1 MHAGSRRRVERASAR
16 WMAAAVLLV
25 SVSVAAQG
33 VAAEAGEN
41 PMKIRMTINGR
52 EVTATLDDT
61 PVARDFAALLPLKL
75 TLADY
80 ASTEK
85 VSDLPRRLKKDGAPP
100 GHDPS
105 VGDITYYAPWGNLA
119 IFYRDFGYASGL
131 IKLGT
136 IDAGIEALQQPGAL
150 LTTMEAVTP

>member
-1 MHAGSRRRVERASAR
+1 MHAGSRRRVGRASAR
-16 WMAAAVLLV
+16 WAAAAAVLL
-25 SVSVAAQG
+25 SVSGAAQG
-33 VAAEAGEN
+33 LAAEAGVN
-41 PMKIRMTINGR
+41 SMKIRMMVNGR

-75 TLADY
+75 TLTDY

-85 VSDLPRRLKKDGAPP
+85 VSDLPRRLNPAGAPP
-100 GHDPS
+100 GYDPS

-136 IDAGIEALQQPGAL
+136 IDAGLEALQQSGAL
-150 LTTMEAVTP
+150 STTMETVAP